1 VSELSSA
8 FAEGDPRF
16 AYAAAVAPSRLS
28 DRDYRTALDFV
39 GEAYDAQDREEF
51 RAAILPGYDRLVG
64 CEWASYNE
72 LIGTT
77 PIAAIVEPELPQWAY
92 GVWEEVAA
100 ENPLLLRYLR
110 TRDGRA
116 VRFSDIVPLPEL
128 RRMPIFSEFY
138 SRLGVDRQIA
148 FVLPST
154 PELTIAVAL
163 SRGGRDFNERDR
175 ALIELTRPHLIQ
187 AYRAAELRETL
198 VATIAGL
205 RSGVEAEGG
214 ALVVLA
220 ADGTVRFASARAH
233 ELSEDALGEPLVEG
247 EPPPDALAARPGE
260 DPEHL
265 AGDVNGASRA
275 LLVRRVKSGTDTV
288 LVLGEPERELSVT
301 QLRLLG
307 LTRREA
313 EVLESLAA
321 GGSTTAVATGLG
333 ISERT
338 LAKHV
343 QKINAKLGV
352 RNRSQAIATA
362 WAAAAPPR
370 AAA

>member
-1 VSELSSA
+1 
-8 FAEGDPRF
+8 
-16 AYAAAVAPSRLS
+16 VATSRLS
-28 DRDYRTALDFV
+28 DRDYRAALDFV
-39 GEAYDAQDREEF
+39 GEAYDAQDRDEF
-51 RAAILPGYDRLVG
+51 RAALLPGFRRLVG
-64 CEWASYNE
+64 SEWAAYNE
-72 LIGTT
+72 LAGTT
-77 PIAAIVEPELPQWAY
+77 PTAAIVEPDLPEWAFEA
-92 GVWEEVAA
+92 WQKHAA
-100 ENPLLLRYLR
+100 ENPLLLRYLQ

-116 VRFSDIVPLPEL
+116 VRFSDVAPLPEL
-128 RRMPIFSEFY
+128 RRMPLFTEFY
-138 SRLGVDRQIA
+138 SRLGIDRQIA

-163 SRGGRDFNERDR
+163 SRGGRDFSERDR
-175 ALIELTRPHLIQ
+175 ALLELTRPHLIQ

-214 ALVVLA
+214 AMIVLA
-220 ADGTVRFASARAH
+220 DDGAVRFASPRAH
-233 ELSEDALGEPLVEG
+233 ELADRVLGESLEEGAPL
-247 EPPPDALAARPGE
+247 PTALAARLGE
-260 DPEHL
+260 SAGHI
-265 AGDVNGASRA
+265 AGDDDAERGGA
-275 LLVRRVKSGTDTV
+275 LLVRRISSGAGAV

-313 EVLESLAA
+313 EVLEALAA
-321 GGSTTAVATGLG
+321 GGGTASVSAGLG

-370 AAA
+370 SS

>member
-1 VSELSSA
+1 VRL
-8 FAEGDPRF
+8 
-16 AYAAAVAPSRLS
+16 AYAAAVPSSRLS
-28 DRDYRTALDFV
+28 DRDYRGALDFV
-39 GEAYDAQDREEF
+39 GDAYDAQDRDEF
-51 RAAILPGYDRLVG
+51 RRAILPGYRRLVG

-77 PIAAIVEPELPQWAY
+77 PIAAIVEPDLPDWAEDAWARHA
-92 GVWEEVAA
+92 G
-100 ENPLLLRYLR
+100 ENPLLLRFLQ

-116 VRFSDIVPLPEL
+116 VRFSDIAPLPEL
-128 RRMPIFSEFY
+128 RRMPLFAEFY
-138 SRLGVDRQIA
+138 TRLGIDRQIA

-163 SRGGRDFNERDR
+163 SRGGRDFSERDR
-175 ALIELTRPHLIQ
+175 GILELTRPHLIQ

-198 VATIAGL
+198 IATVAGL

-214 ALVVLA
+214 ALIVLA
-220 ADGTVRFASARAH
+220 DDGSVRFASAAAR
-233 ELSEDALGEPLVEG
+233 ELVERVLG
-247 EPPPDALAARPGE
+247 VPLEEGAPPPAALAARLGS

-265 AGDVNGASRA
+265 ASNGNGAA
-275 LLVRRVKSGTDTV
+275 LLVRQVRSGADTV
-288 LVLGEPERELSVT
+288 LVLGEPERELSVA
-301 QLRLLG
+301 QLRQLG

-313 EVLESLAA
+313 EVLEALAA
-321 GGSTTAVATGLG
+321 GGATGAVAGELA

-343 QKINAKLGV
+343 QRINAKLGV

-362 WAAAAPPR
+362 WAAAAPAR
-370 AAA
+370 G

>member
-1 VSELSSA
+1 M
-8 FAEGDPRF
+8 P
-16 AYAAAVAPSRLS
+16 PSRLS
-28 DRDYRTALDFV
+28 DRDYRAALDFV
-39 GEAYDAQDREEF
+39 GEAYDAQDRDEF

-72 LIGTT
+72 LLGTT
-77 PIAAIVEPELPQWAY
+77 PIAAIVEPDLPPWAVEAWQEH
-92 GVWEEVAA
+92 GG
-100 ENPLLLRYLR
+100 ENPLLLRFLR

-116 VRFSDIVPLPEL
+116 VRFSDVAPLPEL
-128 RRMPIFSEFY
+128 RRLPIFAEFY
-138 SRLGVDRQIA
+138 GRLGIDRQIA

-175 ALIELTRPHLIQ
+175 ALLELTRPHLIQ
-187 AYRAAELRETL
+187 AYRAAEQRETL

-205 RSGVEAEGG
+205 RSGLDADGG
-214 ALVVLA
+214 ALVVIA
-220 ADGTVRFASARAH
+220 ADGTVRFASARAR
-233 ELSEDALGEPLVEG
+233 ELSERALGEPLAEG
-247 EPPPDALAARPGE
+247 DPPPSALAARPEE
-260 DPEHL
+260 DQGHL
-265 AGDVNGASRA
+265 AGGRDGATRA
-275 LLVRRVKSGTDTV
+275 PLLVRRVKSGADTV

-313 EVLESLAA
+313 EVLEALAA
-321 GGSTTAVATGLG
+321 GGSTTAVATALG

-362 WAAAAPPR
+362 WAAAAPAR
-370 AAA
+370 

>member
-1 VSELSSA
+1 
-8 FAEGDPRF
+8 
-16 AYAAAVAPSRLS
+16 VASSRLS
-28 DRDYRTALDFV
+28 DRDYRAALDFV

-51 RAAILPGYDRLVG
+51 RAAMLPGFRRLVG
-64 CEWASYNE
+64 CEWAGYNE
-72 LIGTT
+72 LVGTT
-77 PIAAIVEPELPQWAY
+77 PTAAIVEPELPEWAFETWQRL
-92 GVWEEVAA
+92 GG

-116 VRFSDIVPLPEL
+116 VRFSDVAPLSEL
-128 RRMPIFSEFY
+128 RRLPLFAEFY
-138 SRLGVDRQIA
+138 SRLGIDRQIA

-154 PELTIAVAL
+154 PELTIAVSL
-163 SRGGRDFNERDR
+163 SRGGRDFSARDR
-175 ALIELTRPHLIQ
+175 ALLELTRPHLIQ

-205 RSGVEAEGG
+205 RSGVEAAGG

-220 ADGTVRFASARAH
+220 EDGTVRFASPRAR
-233 ELSEDALGEPLVEG
+233 ELSERVLGAPLAEGEPLPAALGSRTGEG
-247 EPPPDALAARPGE
+247 
-260 DPEHL
+260 PEHI
-265 AGDVNGASRA
+265 AGADGAGRGDGA
-275 LLVRRVKSGTDTV
+275 AAGVLLVRRVRSAGGTV
-288 LVLGEPERELSVT
+288 LVLGEPERELSVE

-313 EVLESLAA
+313 EVLEALAA
-321 GGSTTAVATGLG
+321 GGGTASVSAALG

-362 WAAAAPPR
+362 WAAAPPPR
-370 AAA
+370 PEP

>member
-1 VSELSSA
+1 
-8 FAEGDPRF
+8 
-16 AYAAAVAPSRLS
+16 VASSRLS
-28 DRDYRTALDFV
+28 DRDYRAALDFV
-39 GEAYDAQDREEF
+39 GEAYDAQDRDEF
-51 RAAILPGYDRLVG
+51 RAALLPGFNRLVG
-64 CEWASYNE
+64 CEWAGYNE
-72 LIGTT
+72 LVGTT
-77 PIAAIVEPELPQWAY
+77 PTAAIVEPELPGWA
-92 GVWEEVAA
+92 VEAWQRHAA
-100 ENPLLLRYLR
+100 ENPLLLRFLR

-116 VRFSDIVPLPEL
+116 IRFSDVAPLPEL
-128 RRMPIFSEFY
+128 RRLPIFAEFY
-138 SRLGVDRQIA
+138 GPLGIDRQIA

-163 SRGGRDFNERDR
+163 SRGGRDFSERDR
-175 ALIELTRPHLIQ
+175 ALLELTRPHLIQ

-198 VATIAGL
+198 IATIAGL

-214 ALVVLA
+214 AMIVLA
-220 ADGTVRFASARAH
+220 DDGTVRFASPRAH
-233 ELSEDALGEPLVEG
+233 ELSERVLGAPLAEGAALPA
-247 EPPPDALAARPGE
+247 ALAAR
-260 DPEHL
+260 
-265 AGDVNGASRA
+265 AGDGPGQVAGAEAAERGRGA
-275 LLVRRVKSGTDTV
+275 LLVRRVRSGEGAV

-313 EVLESLAA
+313 EVLEALAA
-321 GGSTTAVATGLG
+321 GGGTGSVSDALG

-362 WAAAAPPR
+362 WAAAPPPR
-370 AAA
+370 PA